1 MSNKKASFKIYI
13 PTILL
18 VFSLLGCAISQI
30 TPPIPTPTATL
41 TAIPTA
47 SPTVAPTATLT
58 LVPTQVE
65 LGQRY
70 TETTG
75 GFSYIPP
82 TGWVIVE
89 FPGSTYKIAHGAAAN
104 NFAPNINFVD
114 EAYNGSL
121 DSYVDASVSSLT
133 QTFPD
138 ATILGLE
145 ELTTD
150 NGQRCLKVSI
160 DNTQSG
166 IKLLQVS
173 YFFDAGAKKIVA
185 IYSRLAESGQE
196 NDVLV
201 DQSMKSFRVEQ

>member
-1 MSNKKASFKIYI
+1 MSNKRVSFKIYI

-18 VFSLLGCAISQI
+18 VFSLLGCGISQI
-30 TPPIPTPTATL
+30 TPPTPTPTASS
-41 TAIPTA
+41 TAILTA
-47 SPTVAPTATLT
+47 SPTVAPTTTLT
-58 LVPTQVE
+58 LIPTQAE

-89 FPGSTYKIAHGAAAN
+89 FPGSTFKITHGAAAN

-114 EAYNGSL
+114 EAYSGSL
-121 DSYVDASVSSLT
+121 DSYVDASVSSIT

-138 ATILGLE
+138 AIVLGLE
-145 ELTTD
+145 ELTTN

-160 DNTQSG
+160 ENTQSG
-166 IKLLQVS
+166 IKLFQVS

-185 IYSRLAESGQE
+185 IYSRLADSGQE
-196 NDVLV
+196 NDVLA
-201 DQSMKSFRVEQ
+201 DQSMKTFRIEQ